1 MSISGNWRF
10 KNIEIF
16 KNSNFYNSSSSAP
29 VLQVIQEMDLYVA
42 TQMNVQR
49 ATTPVQPTA
58 NAKTSTD
65 IMNVYATTDTQARV

>member
-1 MSISGNWRF
+1 
-10 KNIEIF
+10 
-16 KNSNFYNSSSSAP
+16 
-29 VLQVIQEMDLYVA
+29 
-42 TQMNVQR
+42 MNVQR

>member
-42 TQMNVQR
+42 T
-49 ATTPVQPTA
+49 
-58 NAKTSTD
+58 
-65 IMNVYATTDTQARV
+65 